1 MAVHSIDYWD
11 VYCFEDGD
19 TSTSIFGFDFEHD
32 ESGSESDLRT
42 PEEMLRHS
50 PRTFFLHTMTL
61 SLTRVLDQH
70 TMILEVFQDFIKR
83 QARYL
88 SKSAKQP
95 NEFAENRRQ
104 LKEALRQVLNSI
116 TVLTWNVLEFLS
128 NDPRK
133 DLGGVPNGGDFP
145 DGSKPNDM
153 ETLLRRIKS
162 LYGRLHDVQLAYEQ
176 LQAELTSI
184 SREQKGLEQMYRD
197 QRNQELTVAAF
208 VFAILSLIAQ
218 IYAGRPSNRN

>member
-19 TSTSIFGFDFEHD
+19 TSTSIFGFDFEDD

-61 SLTRVLDQH
+61 SLSRVLDQY
-70 TMILEVFQDFIKR
+70 TIILEVFQDFIKR

-95 NEFAENRRQ
+95 NEFADNRRQ

-116 TVLTWNVLEFLS
+116 TVLTRNVQEFLS
-128 NDPRK
+128 NDPRQ
-133 DLGGVPNGGDFP
+133 DLEDVPNGGDFA
-145 DGSKPNDM
+145 DGIVS
-153 ETLLRRIKS
+153 RKS
-162 LYGRLHDVQLAYEQ
+162 
-176 LQAELTSI
+176 
-184 SREQKGLEQMYRD
+184 
-197 QRNQELTVAAF
+197 
-208 VFAILSLIAQ
+208 
-218 IYAGRPSNRN
+218 